1 MREDVQRAMRWG
13 LRILQQRLRGAA
25 WLRRLQAGAGGRAGA
40 GAGSGASAA
49 ALAGW
54 SAALALAGAAASL
67 WCDAPPLLTVAVA
80 AVMLAAPCGNLV
92 RLRASRMGAME
103 AQMPDV
109 LDTMARTMQAGHS
122 FASALRAAGQDGPA
136 PVAQEFRATFD
147 EINFGLSEEAALTN
161 LAARV
166 PLPDMRYFVMAVL
179 IARQAGGNLAQLML
193 HLSALVRERIAL
205 RGSVR
210 VMSAEG
216 RLSAWILGILPFVI
230 AALVGLMNPAFLRVL
245 WTDPAGLNLVWLAL
259 GGIGLGVLWMRR
271 IIRIRV

>member
-1 MREDVQRAMRWG
+1 MLIIVNVVG
-13 LRILQQRLRGAA
+13 IPLSLLTI
-25 WLRRLQAGAGGRAGA
+25 AGGHI
-40 GAGSGASAA
+40 
-49 ALAGW
+49 
-54 SAALALAGAAASL
+54 
-67 WCDAPPLLTVAVA
+67 LLCT
-80 AVMLAAPCGNLV
+80 P
-92 RLRASRMGAME
+92 
-103 AQMPDV
+103 
-109 LDTMARTMQAGHS
+109 
-122 FASALRAAGQDGPA
+122 FA
-136 PVAQEFRATFD
+136 
-147 EINFGLSEEAALTN
+147 
-161 LAARV
+161 
-166 PLPDMRYFVMAVL
+166 MAVL

-259 GGIGLGVLWMRR
+259 GGIGLGVLWMRS